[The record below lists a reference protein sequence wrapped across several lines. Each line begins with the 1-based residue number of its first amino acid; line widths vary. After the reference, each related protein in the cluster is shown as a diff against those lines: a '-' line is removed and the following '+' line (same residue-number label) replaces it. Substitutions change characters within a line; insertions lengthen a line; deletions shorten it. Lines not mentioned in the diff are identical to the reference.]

1 MRLIADFHVHSRFAR
16 ACSKYLTLPTMTA
29 WAAVKGI
36 DLMGTADFTHP
47 IWLSEIQ
54 QQLKEVGDGI
64 YAVKEPIPLPYP
76 VANPRPVRF
85 VLTHEIATIW
95 SQGGKLRRMHTILIA
110 PNLEAAEN
118 LTRELEPRGKLGA
131 DGRPILGMSAREL
144 AERAWSVDERMLVI
158 PAHAWTPWFAVFGS
172 QSGFDS
178 LEECFGADLV
188 SRIPA
193 IETGMSSNPP
203 MNWRISAL
211 DNVALI
217 SCSDGH
223 SLDNLGREAT
233 VFEVAEPDKLSFDLI
248 ARMIWEGAPKRR
260 REMLARVHSG
270 VRPDSPPAE
279 RTRARDLDLLR
290 PDREADNSPRVARNS
305 PRNTRANQDLL
316 AYLPDYLAATIEFFP
331 EEGKYHHDGHRVCGV
346 NWTPEERKRHNG
358 ICTTCGRPVTV
369 GVLSRVD
376 ELADREFGDKP
387 EGAPDFLQI
396 VPIRDI
402 ASALFGVGKQ
412 SKRIERLYDIL
423 VSAVGPEFALLLD
436 APIATI
442 AKAGG
447 DEFAAIVQAMRA
459 GSVTMIAG
467 YDGVYGKLQLP
478 SNQQTLQH
486 SLFQKEL
493 A

>member
-1 MRLIADFHVHSRFAR
+1 MS
-16 ACSKYLTLPTMTA
+16 A

-64 YAVKEPIPLPYP
+64 YAVNEPLPLPYLI
-76 VANPRPVRF
+76 ANARPVRF

-95 SQGGKLRRMHTILIA
+95 SQGGKLRRMHTILVA
-110 PNLEAAEN
+110 PNLEAAEK
-118 LTRELEPRGKLGA
+118 LTKELEPRGKLGA
-131 DGRPILGMSAREL
+131 DGRPILGMSSREL

-188 SRIPA
+188 NRIPA

-203 MNWRISAL
+203 MNWQISAL

-233 VFEVAEPDKLSFDLI
+233 VFEVVEPDKLTFDLI
-248 ARMIWEGAPKRR
+248 SKMIWEGAP
-260 REMLARVHSG
+260 S
-270 VRPDSPPAE
+270 
-279 RTRARDLDLLR
+279 RA
-290 PDREADNSPRVARNS
+290 
-305 PRNTRANQDLL
+305 ANRSKT
-316 AYLPDYLAATIEFFP
+316 DYLTETIEFFP

-346 NWTPEERKRHNG
+346 SRTPEERKRHNG
-358 ICTTCGRPVTV
+358 TCTTCGRPVTV

-376 ELADREFGDKP
+376 DLADREFGYKP
-387 EGAPDFLQI
+387 EGAPGFLQI

-402 ASALFGVGKQ
+402 ASALFEVGKQ
-412 SKRIERLYDIL
+412 SKRIEKFYDTL
-423 VSAVGPEFALLLD
+423 VTAIGPEFELLLN
-436 APIATI
+436 APIAAI

-447 DEFAAIVQAMRA
+447 DEFAAIVEAMRA
-459 GSVTMIAG
+459 GSVTMAAG

-478 SNQQTLQH
+478 SRRQTLQH

>member
-16 ACSKYLTLPTMTA
+16 ACSKFLTLPNMAA
-29 WAAVKGI
+29 WVAVKGI
-36 DLMGTADFTHP
+36 DLVGTADFTHP
-47 IWLSEIQ
+47 VWLSEIQ
-54 QQLKEVGDGI
+54 KELTEIGDGI
-64 YAVKEPIPLPYP
+64 YSLKESVSPPFP

-110 PNLEAAEN
+110 PNLAAAEK
-118 LTRELEPRGKLGA
+118 LTKELEPRGKLGS
-131 DGRPILGMSAREL
+131 DGRPILGMSSREL
-144 AERAWSVDERMLVI
+144 AERAWAVDERMLVI

-188 SRIPA
+188 GRIPA

-203 MNWRISAL
+203 MNWQISAL

-233 VFEVAEPDKLSFDLI
+233 VFEVAEPEKLSFDLI
-248 ARMIWEGAPKRR
+248 AKMIWEGAP
-260 REMLARVHSG
+260 ARAAQRSK
-270 VRPDSPPAE
+270 E
-279 RTRARDLDLLR
+279 
-290 PDREADNSPRVARNS
+290 N
-305 PRNTRANQDLL
+305 
-316 AYLPDYLAATIEFFP
+316 YLAETIEFFP

-346 NWTPEERKRHNG
+346 SWSPEERKRHKG
-358 ICTTCGRPVTV
+358 ICTACGRGVTV

-376 ELADREFGDKP
+376 DLADRPLGFKP

-402 ASALFGVGKQ
+402 VSAMFGVGKL
-412 SKRIERLYDIL
+412 SKRIDRMYRSL
-423 VSAVGPEFALLLD
+423 VQAVGPEFELLLN
-436 APIATI
+436 APIEQI
-442 AKAGG
+442 AKAST
-447 DEFAAIVQAMRA
+447 DEFAQVVEQMRV
-459 GSVTMIAG
+459 GSVSMQAG
-467 YDGVYGKLQLP
+467 YDGVYGKLLLP
-478 SNQQTLQH
+478 QSQQTLQH